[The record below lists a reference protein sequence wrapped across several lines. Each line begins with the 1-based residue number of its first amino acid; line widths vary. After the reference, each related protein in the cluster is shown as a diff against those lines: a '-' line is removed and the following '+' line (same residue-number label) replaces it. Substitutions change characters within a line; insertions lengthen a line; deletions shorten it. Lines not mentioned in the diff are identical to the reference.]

1 MSALHPILAT
11 RARMVAYLAAAL
23 GLGLLLALLLGGWT
37 GSEAARSLA
46 LGLPLGVFL
55 AFEALAVWYAVRAVP
70 RPAERIGRALAVLG
84 GTALGGTALWLG
96 LAFAWARLLEASA
109 LARDGEL
116 TALVLTAWPIL
127 AALGLLTHGV
137 AALLHYLLLALERSQ
152 EAERRA
158 LEASALAREAELAAL
173 RAQLAPH
180 FLFNSLNSIASLAG
194 SDPAAAR
201 RMCTLLA
208 DFFRRSL
215 TAGAARRIAFA
226 DELELARTYLA
237 VEQVRFGDR
246 LRVAWEVDDAA
257 GSLSVPP
264 LILQPLVENAVHHG
278 IAHCVDGGTVT
289 IAAGRR
295 FGTLSV
301 VIENPV
307 DPDRPATRGT
317 GTGLDNL
324 RRRLRNHAGSGATVA
339 VEEATE
345 RFRVEVVV
353 PAESHRER

>member
-11 RARMVAYLAAAL
+11 RARLVAYLAAAL
-23 GLGLLLALLLGGWT
+23 GLGLLVALLLGGWT
-37 GSEAARSLA
+37 GSDAARSLV

-70 RPAERIGRALAVLG
+70 RPAERVGRTLAVLG
-84 GTALGGTALWLG
+84 GTAVGGTALWLA

-109 LARDGEL
+109 LAREAEL
-116 TALVLTAWPIL
+116 ATLVLAAWPVL

-137 AALLHYLLLALERSQ
+137 AALLHYLLLALERSR

-215 TAGAARRIAFA
+215 TAGSARRIPLV

-246 LRVAWEVDDAA
+246 LRVAWDVEDGVD
-257 GSLSVPP
+257 SISVPP
-264 LILQPLVENAVHHG
+264 LLLQPLVENAVHHG
-278 IAHCVDGGTVT
+278 VAHRVDGGTVS
-289 IAAGRR
+289 IGAGRH
-295 FGTLSV
+295 FGALRLA
-301 VIENPV
+301 IENPV
-307 DPDRPATRGT
+307 DPDRPVTGGT

-324 RRRLRNHAGSGATVA
+324 RRRLRNHAGERATLT
-339 VEEATE
+339 VEEAPE
-345 RFRVEVVV
+345 RFRVVVLL
-353 PAESHRER
+353 PTEADRER